1 VTSLIERNRM
11 TAFVGLSELLKDAAD
26 RHYAV
31 GAFNFC
37 NAETAQAV
45 VETAVAMRSPVIMM
59 IGPGEFPLLGVRAA
73 ADIAKSAARDAGVP
87 VCLHLD
93 HAYEYEL
100 VAECIDAGF
109 PSVMIDASRLP
120 FEENIALTSRVI
132 EIAKAR
138 GVDVEA
144 ELGAV
149 GRVDDC
155 AVEGGSAECLTS
167 PSEAAE
173 FCDRT
178 GVDALAVAIGNAH
191 GIYTQRPELDFVRL
205 QEIRDATG
213 VPLVLHGGSGTPL
226 EQLQRSIEI
235 GVSKVNVASELSR
248 AYLAAVTKGVADA
261 EGKAWYGTVLT
272 DAKAAVAAVVAD
284 WMNKLGSAGMA

>member
-1 VTSLIERNRM
+1 MSKGEL
-11 TAFVGLSELLKDAAD
+11 VGLTELLADAAAK
-26 RHYAV
+26 RYAV

-45 VETAVAMRSPVIMM
+45 VEAASALRSPVIMM
-59 IGPGEFPLLGVRAA
+59 IGPMEIPLLGVRAA
-73 ADIAKSAARDAGVP
+73 VDVAKSAAREAGVP

-93 HAYEYEL
+93 HACEYEL
-100 VAECIDAGF
+100 VAECVEAGF
-109 PSVMIDASRLP
+109 PSVMIDASRMT
-120 FEENIALTSRVI
+120 FEDNIRLTTRVVD
-132 EIAKAR
+132 IARVK
-138 GVDVEA
+138 GVAVEA

-149 GRVDDC
+149 GRVDDS
-155 AVEGGSAECLTS
+155 AVEGGNTASLTS

-173 FCDRT
+173 FCERT

-191 GIYTQRPELDFVRL
+191 GVYTQRPDLDFDRL
-205 QEIRDATG
+205 QAIRDATG

-226 EQLQRSIEI
+226 EQLRRAIGI

-248 AYLAAVTKGVADA
+248 AYLTAVEKAIAGGKGKV
-261 EGKAWYGTVLT
+261 WYAQALT
-272 DAKAAVAAVVAD
+272 EAKAAVAAVVAD

>member
-1 VTSLIERNRM
+1 MPMSEL
-11 TAFVGLSELLKDAAD
+11 VGLTELLKDA
-26 RHYAV
+26 REKRYAV

-45 VETAVAMRSPVIMM
+45 VEMASALRSPVIMM
-59 IGPGEFPLLGVRAA
+59 IGPMEIPLLGVRAA
-73 ADIAKSAARDAGVP
+73 VDVAKSAAWEAGVP

-100 VAECIDAGF
+100 VAECVEAGF
-109 PSVMIDASRLP
+109 PSVMIDASRFP
-120 FEENIALTSRVI
+120 FEDNIRLTSKVV
-132 EIAKAR
+132 EIARPR

-149 GRVDDC
+149 GRVDDS
-155 AVEGGSAECLTS
+155 AVEGGNEASLTS
-167 PSEAAE
+167 PAEAAE
-173 FCDRT
+173 FCERA
-178 GVDALAVAIGNAH
+178 GIDALAVAIGNAH
-191 GIYTQRPELDFVRL
+191 GVYTQRPELDFDRL
-205 QEIRDATG
+205 QAIRDATG

-226 EQLQRSIEI
+226 EQLRRAIGI

-248 AYLAAVTKGVADA
+248 AYLTAVESAIAD
-261 EGKAWYGTVLT
+261 GNGRAWYAQVLVE
-272 DAKAAVAAVVAD
+272 AKAGVAAVVAD

>member
-1 VTSLIERNRM
+1 MSE
-11 TAFVGLSELLKDAAD
+11 FVGLTELLVDAAAK
-26 RHYAV
+26 HYAV

-59 IGPGEFPLLGVRAA
+59 IGPMEIPLLGVRAA
-73 ADIAKSAARDAGVP
+73 VDVARSAARDADVP

-93 HAYEYEL
+93 HAYEYDL

-120 FEENIALTSRVI
+120 FEENIALTSRVV
-132 EIAKAR
+132 EIANAK

-155 AVEGGSAECLTS
+155 AVEGGKTECLTS

-173 FCDRT
+173 FCERT

-191 GIYTQRPELDFVRL
+191 GIYTQRPELDFVSL

-226 EQLQRSIEI
+226 EQLQRSISI

-248 AYLAAVTKGVADA
+248 AYLAAVTKGAEDA
-261 EGKAWYGTVLT
+261 HGKAWYGTVLT
-272 DAKAAVAAVVAD
+272 EAKAAVASVVAD
-284 WMNKLGSAGMA
+284 WIVKLGSAGRT